1 MGMSSSRMRRARARR
16 AVPHTELMLAAMV
29 DMMVNLLIF
38 LLHLYGTAP
47 IETSA
52 DGLQVPDATTRE
64 PIELAP
70 VVVVTRK
77 ALEIEGKPVIT
88 FVELEGELTYPEGVL
103 DKGQIPPL
111 HDWLVGRKA
120 ALVEQSE
127 DGHVPDAI
135 VVECDRRLPWSV
147 IEPVLATSGAAGF
160 PRFRF
165 VVNTV
170 TAPSGNLQGSM

>member
-1 MGMSSSRMRRARARR
+1 MASSRMKRARARR

-29 DMMVNLLIF
+29 DIMVNLLIF

-47 IETSA
+47 IETDA
-52 DGLQVPDATTRE
+52 DGLEVPDATARD

-70 VVVVTRK
+70 VVVVSR
-77 ALEIEGKPVIT
+77 AVIEVDGKPLVT
-88 FVELEGELTYPEGVL
+88 FAELDGELSYPEGVL
-103 DKGQIPPL
+103 DKGQIPGL
-111 HDWLVGRKA
+111 YDWLAARKA

-135 VVECDRRLPWSV
+135 VLECDRRLPWTV
-147 IEPVLATSGAAGF
+147 LEPVLATAGAAGF

-170 TAPSGNLQGSM
+170 SAPSENM

>member
-1 MGMSSSRMRRARARR
+1 
-16 AVPHTELMLAAMV
+16 MLAAMV
-29 DMMVNLLIF
+29 DIMVNLLIF

-70 VVVVTRK
+70 VVVVSRT
-77 ALEIEGKPVIT
+77 ALEVDGKAVVT
-88 FVELEGELTYPEGVL
+88 FVDLNGELTYPEGTV
-103 DKGQIPPL
+103 DKGQIPAL
-111 HDWLVGRKA
+111 YDWLAGRKA
-120 ALVEQSE
+120 SLAEQSE

-135 VVECDRRLPWSV
+135 VVECDRRLPWSA
-147 IEPVLATSGAAGF
+147 IEPVLATAGAAGF

-165 VVNTV
+165 VVNTI
-170 TAPSGNLQGSM
+170 TAPSGTL